1 MVEIRHV
8 YPDRTHAT
16 RNETMR
22 RTDPISGYSYNT
34 RGSGRAKW
42 IILLVVIFAVIAAF
56 LIVHPWTWG
65 DDSPSVIPTPTPPG
79 GGLIIDSGAGDYVT
93 PTQTQTEPGVAIP
106 GWGSITIPANQQTV
120 SVDFSNPERNE
131 GLYYLTFK
139 LILSDTGEVLY
150 ESNAV
155 PPGKHIQSIT
165 LTRALPAGIYAAVV
179 HVQPYRMSDETPTNN
194 ADMKTT
200 LIVK

>member
-1 MVEIRHV
+1 
-8 YPDRTHAT
+8 
-16 RNETMR
+16 MR
-22 RTDPISGYSYNT
+22 RTDPISGYTYNT
-34 RGSGRAKW
+34 RRSGKAKW
-42 IILLVVIFAVIAAF
+42 IILLVLILAVVAAAL
-56 LIVHPWTWG
+56 LIIQPWAG
-65 DDSPSVIPTPTPPG
+65 SEEKPSG
-79 GGLIIDSGAGDYVT
+79 GGLIIDSGAGDYVE
-93 PTQTQTEPGVAIP
+93 PTETQTEPGVAIP

-120 SVDFSNPERNE
+120 SVDFYNPEKNE

-139 LILSDTGEVLY
+139 LSLADTGEVLY

-165 LTRALPAGIYAAVV
+165 LNRALPAGTYDAKIY
-179 HVQPYRMSDETPTNN
+179 VQPYRMSDETPTNN

>member
-1 MVEIRHV
+1 
-8 YPDRTHAT
+8 
-16 RNETMR
+16 MR

-42 IILLVVIFAVIAAF
+42 IILLIVVAVVAVCATL
-56 LIVHPWTWG
+56 LITQPWAGG
-65 DDSPSVIPTPTPPG
+65 DENPPG
-79 GGLIIDSGAGDYVT
+79 GGLIIDPNAGEYVDPT
-93 PTQTQTEPGVAIP
+93 HTQTQSEPNVAIP

-120 SVDFSNPERNE
+120 SVDFYNPERNE

-155 PPGKHIQSIT
+155 PPGKHIQTIT
-165 LTRALPAGIYAAVV
+165 LTRALPRGIYDVAV

>member
-1 MVEIRHV
+1 
-8 YPDRTHAT
+8 
-16 RNETMR
+16 MR

-34 RGSGRAKW
+34 GGAGKAK
-42 IILLVVIFAVIAAF
+42 
-56 LIVHPWTWG
+56 LIVLLIVVAVVAVAATCAVFFLLSG
-65 DDSPSVIPTPTPPG
+65 DDSPPG
-79 GGLIIDSGAGDYVT
+79 GGLIIDSGAGDYIT
-93 PTQTQTEPGVAIP
+93 PTQTQTQSEPNVAIP

-120 SVDFSNPERNE
+120 SVDFYNPERNE

-155 PPGKHIQSIT
+155 PPGKHIQTIT
-165 LTRALPAGIYAAVV
+165 LTRALPRGIYDVAV

>member
-1 MVEIRHV
+1 
-8 YPDRTHAT
+8 
-16 RNETMR
+16 MR
-22 RTDPISGYSYNT
+22 RTDPISGYTYT
-34 RGSGRAKW
+34 TGGAGIVKW
-42 IILLVVIFAVIAAF
+42 IVLMAVVAAVAVGVTLLITQ
-56 LIVHPWTWG
+56 PWAG
-65 DDSPSVIPTPTPPG
+65 DDSPSG
-79 GGLIIDSGAGDYVT
+79 GGLIIDSGAGDYVE
-93 PTQTQTEPGVAIP
+93 PTQTQTPSMPGPYIP

-120 SVDFSNPERNE
+120 SVDFYNPEKNE

-165 LTRALPAGIYAAVV
+165 LNRALPAGNYAAVV

-194 ADMKTT
+194 AD
-200 LIVK
+200 VKIILVVK

>member
-1 MVEIRHV
+1 
-8 YPDRTHAT
+8 
-16 RNETMR
+16 MR

-42 IILLVVIFAVIAAF
+42 IILLIVVAVVAVCATL
-56 LIVHPWTWG
+56 LITQPWEG
-65 DDSPSVIPTPTPPG
+65 DGPSG
-79 GGLIIDSGAGDYVT
+79 GGLIIDSGAGDYID
-93 PTQTQTEPGVAIP
+93 PTKAEAEQSVAIP
-106 GWGSITIPANQQTV
+106 GWGSITIPSNQQTV
-120 SVDFSNPERNE
+120 SVDFYNPVRNE

-139 LILSDTGEVLY
+139 LLLADTGEVLY

-165 LTRALPAGIYAAVV
+165 LNRALPAGTYNAMI

-194 ADMKTT
+194 AELKTT

>member
-1 MVEIRHV
+1 MVHGFCSETRG
-8 YPDRTHAT
+8 HAT

-22 RTDPISGYSYNT
+22 RTDPISGYTYKT

-42 IILLVVIFAVIAAF
+42 IILLVVVAVVAVGATL
-56 LIVHPWTWG
+56 LITQPWAG
-65 DDSPSVIPTPTPPG
+65 GQDMPSKPSG
-79 GGLIIDSGAGDYVT
+79 GGLIIDSGAGDYVA

-165 LTRALPAGIYAAVV
+165 LTRALPAGTYDAVI

-200 LIVK
+200 LIVN